1 MTIKYPELY
10 NFTKLTSPIAENE
23 WLPFEKSLVYI
34 EQAKVTILSSPDQIP
49 EYLYFVLS
57 GIVRIYYQDANG
69 REFTKFF
76 CGPHQIIGAYAEL
89 LQNEKTRSYIQV
101 VSDAKIFQFS
111 FKEYQNMVKQYN
123 SWKDFGRIIAEQN
136 YVMKERR
143 EYMLLQLS
151 SEECYQMFIDDFK
164 NIMDDLPQYQIAS
177 YLGMTPEGF
186 NRFLK
191 KRNSNS

>member
-1 MTIKYPELY
+1 MSIKYPELY
-10 NFTKLTSPIAENE
+10 NFTKLIVDIPVEE
-23 WLPFEKSLVYI
+23 WIPFEPSFQYLEVEKGNI
-34 EQAKVTILSSPDQIP
+34 ISSPDETP
-49 EYLYFVLS
+49 ELLYFVTS
-57 GIVRIYYQDANG
+57 GILRIYYQDSNG

-76 CGPHQIIGAYAEL
+76 CGPNQMIGAYAEL
-89 LQNEKTRSYIQV
+89 LQGQKTKSYIQV
-101 VSDAKIFQFS
+101 VSDAKIFS
-111 FKEYQNMVKQYN
+111 FPFKDYRKMMSMYS
-123 SWKDFGRIIAEQN
+123 SWKEFGRIIAEQN

-164 NIMDDLPQYQIAS
+164 EIMLDIPQYQIAS

-191 KRNSNS
+191 KRNN